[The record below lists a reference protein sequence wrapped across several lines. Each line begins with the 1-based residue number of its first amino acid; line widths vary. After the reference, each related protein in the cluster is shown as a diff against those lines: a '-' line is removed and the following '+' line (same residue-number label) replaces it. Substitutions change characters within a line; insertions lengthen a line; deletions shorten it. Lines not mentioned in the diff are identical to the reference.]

1 MANKKIIYVDLDG
14 VVVDL
19 LGYIDNEYT
28 DEQITKVGYGTIID
42 RDARGFYKAAPIE
55 GSLKAIETL
64 HASEKY
70 DVFLLS
76 TAPWANED
84 AWTAK
89 RVWVEKYLGF
99 SMNRRLILSHR
110 KDLLKGDYLVDDRP
124 NNGAADFEGELIKFG
139 NEEFKDWKAVLNYLK
154 P

>member
-14 VVVDL
+14 VIVNL
-19 LGYIDNEYT
+19 LGYIDKQYT
-28 DEQITKVGYGTIID
+28 AEQVNKIGYGTIID
-42 RDARGFYKAAPIE
+42 RDSRPFYKAEPIE
-55 GSLKAIETL
+55 GALDAIEL
-64 HASEKY
+64 LNESDKY

-99 SMNRRLILSHR
+99 SMNRRLILTHR
-110 KDLLKGDYLVDDRP
+110 KDLLKGDYLIDDRP
-124 NNGAADFEGELIKFG
+124 NNGADAFEGELLKFG
-139 NEEFKDWKAVLNYLK
+139 QGEYKDWNAVLNYLK